1 MYTRELFIVMYNTL
15 EATTIYEST
24 LGLLGKL
31 VLAGLRWNYFHAS
44 CMSVLYIWFKQN
56 VGDNLVSEIML
67 QVLQKASE
75 SSMSF
80 RILIKRL
87 HYKQEYKSGVI
98 TESQIL
104 DCHKPSLFPR
114 PLGIVRRSWYLSK
127 SLGRLSRLAVC
138 FTPLSSLISW
148 YFILE
153 LLYCYLL
160 ASLESVGN

>member
-87 HYKQEYKSGVI
+87 HYKQDKVSLLLKVKYLIVTSR
-98 TESQIL
+98 
-104 DCHKPSLFPR
+104 PSFQDL
-114 PLGIVRRSWYLSK
+114 
-127 SLGRLSRLAVC
+127 
-138 FTPLSSLISW
+138 
-148 YFILE
+148 
-153 LLYCYLL
+153 
-160 ASLESVGN
+160 